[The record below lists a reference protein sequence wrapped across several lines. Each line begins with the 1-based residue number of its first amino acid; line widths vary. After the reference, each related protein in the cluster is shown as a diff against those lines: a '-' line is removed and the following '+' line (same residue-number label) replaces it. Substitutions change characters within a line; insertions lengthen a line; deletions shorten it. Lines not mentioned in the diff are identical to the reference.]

1 MRQIWAKILA
11 RGKVGFI
18 DLIDKSSGHDQLFVR
33 GIYVGEDDFLVAKVL
48 LCIAVGLP
56 MTNILCLFS
65 SRFAASPDPCN
76 GANDKLGNGSGGS
89 CGDLKRIKL
98 GGAKVG

>member
-1 MRQIWAKILA
+1 M
-11 RGKVGFI
+11 
-18 DLIDKSSGHDQLFVR
+18 
-33 GIYVGEDDFLVAKVL
+33 GEDDFLVAKVL
-48 LCIAVGLP
+48 LCFAVGLL

-89 CGDLKRIKL
+89 CGDLKRIKP